1 MTTLKE
7 IYRNHGY
14 EVNRDDQKGIGN
26 KCLEN
31 VEECFKVWL
40 TKKQDEIIEEQKLYG
55 FDPLIPVINIYDIF
69 EELKHSPLSTKLS
82 TDGDKE

>member
-55 FDPLIPVINIYDIF
+55 FDPLIHHFQLNCQLM
-69 EELKHSPLSTKLS
+69 ETKSNVVLFWF
-82 TDGDKE
+82 